1 MATCSAVAHSTT
13 AAPKPTIAFAVA
25 AYPAVVTS
33 RPATAT
39 PTSSTP
45 VQRYCGW
52 SKMRASGRKCA
63 PTTRP
68 AAGRSAL
75 QGRGQ
80 HRQCNRRGEQRTA
93 RGVVTHAGAAAHRQD
108 DREPGHDQHPVA
120 AHTDVA
126 LVRDAFDEVTMPTA
140 LADIVA
146 SGQAHR
152 RRRRLVRANA
162 ITAVA
167 AIAATGIALAARPAA
182 RQGIASGAS
191 SLHVRTV
198 AYTLDTQ
205 GNGAITLRWN
215 KRAYFRDPSGLQAA
229 LGGIG
234 FPVLIKVGE
243 LCKGPDDDGY
253 LDPSGQGRG
262 VGTVMRAGP
271 GAGSDVAFTFYP
283 RAMPPGSELFIG
295 YLSPAQLSITQGR
308 PGSVE
313 RRVPTGTTLVC
324 TTQAPPAHAND
335 QSQRDEHP
343 YWARRMIGGAHS
355 SAPTTA
361 YSPNMGRERTAMPVA
376 PSMIAKLSPMAR
388 PAETADRPIRT

>member
-108 DREPGHDQHPVA
+108 DREPGHDQHPAA

-191 SLHVRTV
+191 SLPVRTV
-198 AYTLDTQ
+198 AYTVDTH
-205 GNGAITLRWN
+205 GNGTITLRWN

-271 GAGSDVAFTFYP
+271 GAGSDVAFTFYR

-313 RRVPTGTTLVC
+313 RLVPTGTTLVC
-324 TTQAPPAHAND
+324 HA
-335 QSQRDEHP
+335 SA
-343 YWARRMIGGAHS
+343 AR
-355 SAPTTA
+355 TC
-361 YSPNMGRERTAMPVA
+361 ERPV
-376 PSMIAKLSPMAR
+376 S
-388 PAETADRPIRT
+388 T